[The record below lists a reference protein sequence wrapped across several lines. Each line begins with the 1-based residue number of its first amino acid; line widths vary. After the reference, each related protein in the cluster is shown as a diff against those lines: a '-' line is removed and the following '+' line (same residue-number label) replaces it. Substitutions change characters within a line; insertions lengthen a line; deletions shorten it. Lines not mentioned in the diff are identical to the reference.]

1 MAYNLRSRKNKKIE
15 ITLKLLNG
23 KNYFFNINY
32 NATLL
37 DLYNKVAYLTSIDH
51 SSFYFIKNHRR
62 FPKLEEIENWMTVRD
77 FNFKLDEANTLCLI
91 LRLGGLMEPFKYI
104 KEEWFNL

>member
-1 MAYNLRSRKNKKIE
+1 MTYNLRSRKNKKIE

-37 DLYNKVAYLTSIDH
+37 DLYNKVADLTSNDL
-51 SSFYFIKNHRR
+51 STFYFVKNHCR
-62 FPKLEEIENWMTVRD
+62 FPKFEEIENWMTIRD
-77 FNFKLDEANTLCLI
+77 FNFKLDDVNTLYLR
-91 LRLGGLMEPFKYI
+91 LRLGGLIEPFKYN